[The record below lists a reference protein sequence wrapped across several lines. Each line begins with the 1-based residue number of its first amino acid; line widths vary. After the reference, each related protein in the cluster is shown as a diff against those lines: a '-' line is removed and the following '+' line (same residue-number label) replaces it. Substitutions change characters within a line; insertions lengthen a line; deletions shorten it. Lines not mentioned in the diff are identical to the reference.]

1 MVVVDDG
8 IGVVVCRRESNA
20 MISPLV
26 VPRAKVGGRFVVGV
40 PRNTLPRDR
49 WLLRGAL
56 VVPCDSARLL
66 SCLVL
71 VTAARRL
78 ERSRSMELEL

>member
-1 MVVVDDG
+1 
-8 IGVVVCRRESNA
+8 

-26 VPRAKVGGRFVVGV
+26 VPRGKVGGRFVVGV
-40 PRNTLPRDR
+40 ARNTVPRDK

-56 VVPCDSARLL
+56 VVPCPDSARLL

-78 ERSRSMELEL
+78 ERSRSIELEL

>member
-1 MVVVDDG
+1 MVVDCG
-8 IGVVVCRRESNA
+8 IGVVVFWRESNA

-40 PRNTLPRDR
+40 ARNTLPRDK
-49 WLLRGAL
+49 WLLRGAE
-56 VVPCDSARLL
+56 VVPRPDTPRLF

-78 ERSRSMELEL
+78 ERSRSIELEL